1 MTWAP
6 RCALNQLLHN
16 NGYAETH
23 RLVLAKLKERSGW
36 TLDIVH
42 GNQFVEAMDR
52 IRARHSARKSKPEYN
67 RRQDQLARERGLR
80 RAQHDAASQRQG
92 HDYQHTPPLFSQEEK
107 NGKRRR
113 RTSEEVK
120 AGKEKEEA
128 EKRRLQGLFDAG
140 DTTFTTLGTVN
151 VNVCPKERKA
161 KKAKKTGADGQ
172 ENRYDEPP
180 VAVQEATSPAAAAVI
195 ATPVAP
201 ASAPQAVTV
210 ARAVMF
216 R

>member
-1 MTWAP
+1 LCPAISMWKPWTESAP
-6 RCALNQLLHN
+6 IIQPAN
-16 NGYAETH
+16 
-23 RLVLAKLKERSGW
+23 
-36 TLDIVH
+36 
-42 GNQFVEAMDR
+42 
-52 IRARHSARKSKPEYN
+52 P
-67 RRQDQLARERGLR
+67 
-80 RAQHDAASQRQG
+80 SQQ
-92 HDYQHTPPLFSQEEK
+92 TPPLFGQEEK
-107 NGKRRR
+107 KERRRR
-113 RTSEEVK
+113 RTTEEVK
-120 AGKEKEEA
+120 ADKEKEEA
-128 EKRRLQGLFDAG
+128 EKRTLQGLFDAG

-201 ASAPQAVTV
+201 ASAPQAASSV